1 MKWGMSSTLP
11 ANHSYNTNGGWSIG
25 RDETADSLS
34 TNFYGIGGKESATHS
49 ANLSTDNQWHH
60 IVSTYDGGNRKVY
73 LDGTEVSSASASGSV
88 ASTTASLILGASDF
102 NSTAG
107 TFAVAGHS
115 GIKLDEVRFYS
126 TGLSL
131 SQVSALYN
139 FGKGDIGNIGEFST
153 LPVKISGN
161 VGTSL
166 TQTITAAFANPYYEA
181 VNLTPGL
188 SINSATGE
196 ISGTPTVGGVGS
208 ITVIARNAAGKRAVT
223 TIPYDSSTT
232 GPTISFPT
240 LSPST
245 DHALV
250 VGEITHSGGEE
261 NIVDLIWGTNA
272 TLIGTQFSDL
282 ATLSSSTT
290 YSYQSYLPNGSDL
303 LLWLDADDNTTI
315 THSSNAVSQWN
326 DKSGNEHH
334 ATASS
339 GEEPTTG
346 SATING
352 KNVLTW
358 SLGKKMNKSTPT
370 GANWQDIY
378 VVGRWTG
385 GSTFDNV
392 PGIFGGTTSSN
403 SDNGV
408 VGGNNSGTGLWF
420 SNWTDN
426 FYLNG
431 SSNNGSNV
439 VGTMSSPFL
448 ISFSKK

>member
-1 MKWGMSSTLP
+1 MGNELHPP

-25 RDETADSLS
+25 RDETPDSLS

-49 ANLSTDNQWHH
+49 ANLSSDNQWHH
-60 IVSTYDGGNRKVY
+60 IVSTYDGGIRKVY

-153 LPVKISGN
+153 LPTKISGN

-208 ITVIARNAAGKRAVT
+208 ITVIARVMQPESEQLQRFLMTAAQQAL
-223 TIPYDSSTT
+223 P
-232 GPTISFPT
+232 F
-240 LSPST
+240 LSPPCPPQQIM
-245 DHALV
+245 HL
-250 VGEITHSGGEE
+250 
-261 NIVDLIWGTNA
+261 
-272 TLIGTQFSDL
+272 
-282 ATLSSSTT
+282 
-290 YSYQSYLPNGSDL
+290 
-303 LLWLDADDNTTI
+303 
-315 THSSNAVSQWN
+315 
-326 DKSGNEHH
+326 
-334 ATASS
+334 
-339 GEEPTTG
+339 
-346 SATING
+346 
-352 KNVLTW
+352 
-358 SLGKKMNKSTPT
+358 
-370 GANWQDIY
+370 
-378 VVGRWTG
+378 
-385 GSTFDNV
+385 
-392 PGIFGGTTSSN
+392 
-403 SDNGV
+403 
-408 VGGNNSGTGLWF
+408 
-420 SNWTDN
+420 
-426 FYLNG
+426 
-431 SSNNGSNV
+431 
-439 VGTMSSPFL
+439 
-448 ISFSKK
+448 